1 MCLRPLI
8 PVPEIDGD
16 REFSYV
22 DLSAVLFIGLAY
34 S

>member
-16 REFSYV
+16 REISYV
-22 DLSAVLFIGLAY
+22 NLSAVLFVGLTY